1 MPAAAALAGLPISEG
16 MSGITGDSCP
26 SPAATL
32 MNLLPLAGANPR
44 PPIGGAYIG
53 EGMPPIPARL
63 ATKIRQWEFVEMG
76 ELLPE
81 FWARQK
87 DDEEGR
93 DRGARQ
99 SRKVTEVLTWVQC
112 YSSFVAVL
120 APSEPQAVPEL
131 MAYLNLIVRASQDYE
146 GLGCVRYDSAFR
158 RQAALTGNKKWSAIN
173 STLYAMN
180 FSARKVGTRRCELCF
195 TTSHAEQDCAQRG
208 SADPGVSDRLRYLE
222 SAVIAMVRL
231 GAGKPTGGDV
241 PAPGRW
247 GRSVP
252 EVEHGDLQLPT
263 MQVPAC
269 MLRLRRE
276 PPFDTLREPPATRE
290 TGAVPLLR
298 QGQRLQTN
306 SGHCHCS

>member
-1 MPAAAALAGLPISEG
+1 MEDHDPDTLGRMPAAAALAGLPISEG
-16 MSGITGDSCP
+16 RSGITGDSCP
-26 SPAATL
+26 SPAAAL

-87 DDEEGR
+87 DNEEGR

-131 MAYLNLIVRASQDYE
+131 MAYQNLIVRASQDYE
-146 GLGCVRYDSAFR
+146 GLGWVRYDSAFR
-158 RQAALTGNKKWSAIN
+158 RQAALTGNKKWSVIN

-195 TTSHAEQDCAQRG
+195 ATSHAEQDCAQRG

-222 SAVIAMVRL
+222 SAVIAMVRP
-231 GAGKPTGGDV
+231 GAGKPTGGTYQ
-241 PAPGRW
+241 PQAAGE
-247 GRSVP
+247 
-252 EVEHGDLQLPT
+252 EVCRKWNTGSCNYPRCRFRHACSGCGGNHPLTHCVSHKP
-263 MQVPAC
+263 QV
-269 MLRLRRE
+269 RRE
-276 PPFDTLREPPATRE
+276 RRPY
-290 TGAVPLLR
+290 
-298 QGQRLQTN
+298 
-306 SGHCHCS
+306 